1 MIHRLLKMGLLQ
13 QNVQEVECSVTCLTL
28 FAIVMLSV
36 VSAPAMQK
44 ERVKGED
51 GLTYVWI
58 PPGAYWTGCLDGDKN
73 CIGDERKSARITIN
87 AGFWIAQTE
96 VTQSAY
102 DMVMHAAPSYYN
114 GSHLPVERVSW
125 SDAETYCHRIGMR
138 LPTES
143 EWEYAAYGG
152 TAHLPRESLAVI
164 AWYDPNSGDRTHP
177 VREKLPNEFGLYDM
191 LGNVWEWVD
200 DVGTAPEG
208 RVLKGASFYN
218 SARDLRVAD
227 RLGAPADLRHR
238 DVGFRCA
245 ANQW

>member
-177 VREKLPNEFGLYDM
+177 VRGKA
-191 LGNVWEWVD
+191 
-200 DVGTAPEG
+200 T
-208 RVLKGASFYN
+208 
-218 SARDLRVAD
+218 
-227 RLGAPADLRHR
+227 
-238 DVGFRCA
+238 
-245 ANQW
+245 Q